1 MKGLIICTLYLLIS
15 SQVLSQEYFDSKL
28 IVACDTSQNQYHE
41 NTIYVYFKKN
51 KSYQRVLEVV
61 NQLEYFKYRGNILTD
76 DGNQY
81 YLFSSYSLPV
91 GNTSLYYLSIRD
103 CTAHE
108 IKNIQ
113 EYQYPMFFTFSAEE
127 KGLDILNCDAN
138 DCGSILRKQ
147 VSTKMSSQLDMDTL
161 YKCIPKDQRVIW
173 ETAE

>member
-15 SQVLSQEYFDSKL
+15 SQVLSQECFDSKL

-41 NTIYVYFKKN
+41 NTIYIYFKKN

-61 NQLEYFKYRGNILTD
+61 NQLEYFKYRGHILTD

-91 GNTSLYYLSIRD
+91 GNTSLFYFNSESFATYKV
-103 CTAHE
+103 
-108 IKNIQ
+108 KNIQ
-113 EYQYPMFFTFSAEE
+113 EYQQPMFFTFRAEE
-127 KGLDILNCDAN
+127 KRLDVLSYDSN

-147 VSTKMSSQLDMDTL
+147 VSDLTGYLNKGEAI
-161 YKCIPKDQRVIW
+161 KNIPENQKVIC
-173 ETAE
+173 EIPE